1 MYCIHALHTDCMI
14 QSVDIPTAEDIE
26 SDLKLNAAMDSKS
39 EFPIR
44 LIWNERFQKVSL
56 LSDYELAF

>member
-1 MYCIHALHTDCMI
+1 MI

-26 SDLKLNAAMDSKS
+26 SNLKLNAAMDSKS